1 MRSAARLVAFVLCSC
16 LAAPVRAGFASTDAF
31 LPAVGR
37 IAGQGDAQFYT
48 TVWVTNLSSAATVH
62 FTFRF
67 LKSGQGNAGNV
78 PAFDDTLAPGETKI
92 YENVVEEKLGR
103 SGELGAGRITAD
115 GEVFAAERIY
125 DQAHPGDD
133 LGTTQGMFFAAVPAS
148 FSIGLGETASIQ
160 GVNQGDP
167 SEDMRYNFALVETA
181 GQAATVRVRLRD
193 ASGASLGAADYPMQ
207 PYEQL
212 QPNVAQIFPGIST
225 INARL
230 EATVTAGA
238 GKVLI
243 AGAQLG
249 NTSQDASGFEMTFR
263 DSLLGG
269 AGSAGVSSVNGLA
282 GALSLVAGTNVT
294 LTNVGASAIRIDA
307 AAAGGGG
314 GLTAVAH
321 DATLGGVGTGGSP
334 LGIALPLTLARSVPS
349 APLVTINNEASG
361 SGSGTGLLVSAA
373 GLGAGIHGEVFGG
386 GEGVLGTS
394 ETGIGVLGS
403 VISGFSIADYPSG
416 VGVYGEGD
424 NVGVYGSGGNNGAGV
439 AGNSVAPSPAVIGEN
454 TGTGPG
460 VEGLARGTGVMGVSV
475 GTTVS
480 GTGVSGECEGA
491 NATGVIGKAN
501 NGPQAYGVWGQSTA
515 GYAGHFDGR
524 VAITGALSVTGAITA
539 GVKDFKI
546 DHPLDPENKYLVHA
560 SVESS
565 EMANLYSGNVTLG
578 PDGGAVVRLPA
589 WLEAVNE
596 DFRYQLTCIGGF
608 AGVYVAHE
616 LEDGRFTIAGGI
628 PGMKVSWQL
637 TGIRRDAYAKAHPIV
652 VEEEKPDAE
661 RGLYLHPEA
670 FGRPDA
676 KGIDA
681 ARRRAKASP
690 SEAVAG
696 K

>member
-1 MRSAARLVAFVLCSC
+1 MRFLSRLGFRILSMAVAIP
-16 LAAPVRAGFASTDAF
+16 AYAGFGSADAY

-37 IAGQGDAQFYT
+37 VAGQGDAQFYT
-48 TVWVTNLSSAATVH
+48 TVWVTNLSSADTVH

-67 LKSGQGNAGNV
+67 LKSGQGNAGTV
-78 PAFDDTLAPGETKI
+78 PSFDDTLAPGETKI
-92 YENVVEEKLGR
+92 YENVVEEKLGLA
-103 SGELGAGRITAD
+103 GELGAARITAD

-125 DQAHPGDD
+125 NQAHPADN
-133 LGTTQGMFFAAVPAS
+133 LGTTEGLFFAAVPAS

-181 GQAATVRVRLRD
+181 GQPATVHVRLLSG
-193 ASGASLGAADYPMQ
+193 SGASLGAADYPMQ

-249 NTSQDASGFEMTFR
+249 NTSQDSSGFEMTFK

-269 AGSAGVSSVNGLA
+269 GGSAGVTSVNGLS
-282 GALSLVAGTNVT
+282 GALSLVAGTNIT
-294 LTNVGASAIRIDA
+294 LTNVGSSSIRIDA
-307 AAAGGGG
+307 AGGAGGGLASVSHDSTMAG
-314 GLTAVAH
+314 NGTPGTPLGVAVPLSLTA
-321 DATLGGVGTGGSP
+321 
-334 LGIALPLTLARSVPS
+334 ALPGASV
-349 APLVTINNEASG
+349 VTINNPSSGVSGGGIGLTATSAG
-361 SGSGTGLLVSAA
+361 SGLGVGGGSDSGFGVAGSSKTGVGVMGTGTQGGQLGNLPS
-373 GLGAGIHGEVFGG
+373 GAGV
-386 GEGVLGTS
+386 V
-394 ETGIGVLGS
+394 GIGTT
-403 VISGFSIADYPSG
+403 
-416 VGVYGEGD
+416 VGVYGVAAAGGT
-424 NVGVYGSGGNNGAGV
+424 GVSGKVDGSEPAVQGLNNGD
-439 AGNSVAPSPAVIGEN
+439 
-454 TGTGPG
+454 GPG
-460 VEGLARGTGVMGVSV
+460 VEGDGNTGTGVYGSSGGLGSAGNGVYGI
-475 GTTVS
+475 GTAGG
-480 GTGVSGECEGA
+480 GTGVHGIAS
-491 NATGVIGKAN
+491 V
-501 NGPQAYGVWGQSTA
+501 GPTAYGLWGESTSGFA
-515 GYAGHFDGR
+515 GYFNGK
-524 VAITGALSVTGAITA
+524 VSVNGALSVTGAITA

-565 EMANLYSGNVTLG
+565 EMTNMYSGNVVLG
-578 PDGGAVVRLPA
+578 PDGGAVVHLPA
-589 WLEAVNE
+589 WVEAANE

-628 PGMKVSWQL
+628 PGVKVSWQL

-652 VEEEKPDAE
+652 VEEEKTDLE

-670 FGRPDA
+670 FGQPEE
-676 KGIDA
+676 KGIDS
-681 ARRRAKASP
+681 ARRRAKALP
-690 SEAVAG
+690 SEALAT